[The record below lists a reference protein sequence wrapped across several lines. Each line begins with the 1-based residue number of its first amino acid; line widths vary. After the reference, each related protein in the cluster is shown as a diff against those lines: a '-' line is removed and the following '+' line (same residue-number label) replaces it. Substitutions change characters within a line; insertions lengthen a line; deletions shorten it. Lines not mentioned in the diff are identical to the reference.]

1 MAIKLGGNTNRV
13 IVNQKASSQIIL
25 ENKADKIDLTD
36 AADATINLSGSTG
49 KVDLTNGSSKI
60 PIYSGEYEVIPKV
73 EEEQTLETSGYAMA
87 QDVLVKEI
95 PFYEVK
101 NTAGGLTAT
110 IG

>member
-13 IVNQKASSQIIL
+13 IVNQKTSSQIVL
-25 ENKADKIDLTD
+25 KNKADEIDLTK

-49 KVDLTNGSSKI
+49 KVDLTKDSAKI
-60 PIYSGEYEVIPKV
+60 PIYSGDYEVTPKV
-73 EEEQTLETSGYAMA
+73 EEEQTLETTGYAMA
-87 QDVLVKEI
+87 SDVLVKEI
-95 PFYEVK
+95 PFHEVK